1 MLPIGRRGNFLAPK
15 ERFTEE
21 ILLDCAFEMARKSG
35 IDSIN
40 ARDLAKELGCSTKP
54 IFRLFSSMDDLKH
67 AIYERASNLYNERM
81 FQGLH
86 ESSFL
91 GMGLAYID
99 FAREEK
105 KLFELLFLSN
115 KYKISSFSD
124 LLSDVENQGIIAI
137 ISKLTGLTQTSAK
150 SLFIDV
156 WLTTHGIA
164 TMCATNTCDLD
175 SSEIESILK
184 DVFEGVK
191 QKLLNGENK

>member
-1 MLPIGRRGNFLAPK
+1 MEGSFLAPK
-15 ERFTEE
+15 EQFTEG

-35 IDSIN
+35 IDSVN

-54 IFRLFSSMDDLKH
+54 IFRLFASMDDLKY
-67 AIYERASNLYNERM
+67 AIFERASNLYNERM
-81 FQGLH
+81 FQGLQQ
-86 ESSFL
+86 SSFL
-91 GMGLAYID
+91 GMGLAYIN

-105 KLFELLFLSN
+105 KFFELLFLSN
-115 KYKISSFSD
+115 KYKISSFSE
-124 LLSDVENQGIIAI
+124 LLNDVENQGIIAL
-137 ISKLTGLTQTSAK
+137 ISKNTGLTQSSAK
-150 SLFIDV
+150 SLFIDI

-175 SSEIESILK
+175 SSEIEGILK

>member
-1 MLPIGRRGNFLAPK
+1 MAPK
-15 ERFTEE
+15 EQFTEG

-35 IDSIN
+35 IDSVN

-54 IFRLFSSMDDLKH
+54 IFRLFSSMDDLKY
-67 AIYERASNLYNERM
+67 AIFERASNLYNERM
-81 FQGLH
+81 FQGLQQ
-86 ESSFL
+86 SSFL
-91 GMGLAYID
+91 GMGLAYIN

-105 KLFELLFLSN
+105 KFFELLFLSN
-115 KYKISSFSD
+115 KYKISSFSE
-124 LLSDVENQGIIAI
+124 LLNDVENQGIIAL
-137 ISKLTGLTQTSAK
+137 ISKNTGLTQTSAK
-150 SLFIDV
+150 SLFIDI

-175 SSEIESILK
+175 GSEIEGILK

>member
-1 MLPIGRRGNFLAPK
+1 MAPK

-21 ILLDCAFEMARKSG
+21 IILDCAFEMVRNSG
-35 IDSIN
+35 IESLN

-54 IFRLFSSMDDLKH
+54 IFRLFSSMDDLKY
-67 AIYERASNLYNERM
+67 AIYERAENLYNERM
-81 FQGLH
+81 FQGLQ

-91 GMGLAYID
+91 GMGLAYIN

-115 KYKISSFSD
+115 KYKISSFSE
-124 LLSDVENQGIIAI
+124 LVSDVENKGIIAL
-137 ISKLTGLTQTSAK
+137 ISKLTGLTQASAK
-150 SLFIDV
+150 SLFIEI

-175 SSEIESILK
+175 DSEIEGILK

-191 QKLLNGENK
+191 LKLLNGENTRK

>member
-1 MLPIGRRGNFLAPK
+1 LAPK

-21 ILLDCAFEMARKSG
+21 VLLDCAFEMARKSG
-35 IDSIN
+35 IDSVN

-54 IFRLFSSMDDLKH
+54 IFRLFASMDDLKY
-67 AIYERASNLYNERM
+67 AIYEMASNLYNERM
-81 FQGLH
+81 FQGLQQ
-86 ESSFL
+86 SSFL
-91 GMGLAYID
+91 GMGLAYIN

-105 KLFELLFLSN
+105 KFFELLFLSD
-115 KYKISSFSD
+115 KYKISSFSE
-124 LLSDVENQGIIAI
+124 LLNDVENQGVIAL
-137 ISKLTGLTQTSAK
+137 ISNNTGLTQTSAK
-150 SLFIDV
+150 SLFIDI

>member
-1 MLPIGRRGNFLAPK
+1 MLPIRGGKNHLAPK

-21 ILLDCAFEMARKSG
+21 ILLDCAFEMVKKNG
-35 IDSIN
+35 IDSVN

-54 IFRLFSSMDDLKH
+54 IFRVFASMDDLKY
-67 AIYERASNLYNERM
+67 AIYERASKLYNERM

-91 GMGLAYID
+91 GMGLAYIN

-124 LLSDVENQGIIAI
+124 LLNDVENQGIIAI

-150 SLFIDV
+150 TLFIDI

>member
-1 MLPIGRRGNFLAPK
+1 MAPK

-21 ILLDCAFEMARKSG
+21 ILMDCAFEMVRKSG
-35 IDSIN
+35 IDSVN

-54 IFRLFSSMDDLKH
+54 IFRLFSSMDDLKY
-67 AIYERASNLYNERM
+67 AIYERAGNLYNERIA
-81 FQGLH
+81 QGLQ

-91 GMGLAYID
+91 GMGLAYIN

-124 LLSDVENQGIIAI
+124 LVNNLENQGIIAL

-150 SLFIDV
+150 SLFIDI

-164 TMCATNTCDLD
+164 TMCATNTCDLN

-184 DVFEGVK
+184 DVYEGVK
-191 QKLLNGENK
+191 QKLFDGENK

>member
-1 MLPIGRRGNFLAPK
+1 
-15 ERFTEE
+15 
-21 ILLDCAFEMARKSG
+21 LDCAFEMARKRG

-54 IFRLFSSMDDLKH
+54 IFRLFSSMDDLKY
-67 AIYERASNLYNERM
+67 AIYERASSLYNERM
-81 FQGLH
+81 FRGLQ

-91 GMGLAYID
+91 GMGLAYIN
-99 FAREEK
+99 FARDEK

-115 KYKISSFSD
+115 KYKISSFSELIND
-124 LLSDVENQGIIAI
+124 IENQGIVAL

-150 SLFIDV
+150 SLFIDI

-184 DVFEGVK
+184 EVFEGVK

>member
-1 MLPIGRRGNFLAPK
+1 MEGDFLAPK
-15 ERFTEE
+15 EQFTEG

-35 IDSIN
+35 IDSVN

-54 IFRLFSSMDDLKH
+54 IFRLFASMDDLKY

-81 FQGLH
+81 FQGLQQ
-86 ESSFL
+86 SSFL
-91 GMGLAYID
+91 GMGLAYIN

-105 KLFELLFLSN
+105 KFFELLFLSN
-115 KYKISSFSD
+115 KYKISSFSE
-124 LLSDVENQGIIAI
+124 LLNDVENQGIIAL
-137 ISKLTGLTQTSAK
+137 ISKNTGLTQTSAK
-150 SLFIDV
+150 SLFIDI

-175 SSEIESILK
+175 SSEIKIILK

>member
-1 MLPIGRRGNFLAPK
+1 MAPK

-21 ILLDCAFEMARKSG
+21 ILLDCAFEMVKKNG
-35 IDSIN
+35 IDSVN

-54 IFRLFSSMDDLKH
+54 IFRVFASMDDLKY
-67 AIYERASNLYNERM
+67 AIYERASKLYNERM

-91 GMGLAYID
+91 GMGLAYIN

-124 LLSDVENQGIIAI
+124 LLNDVENQGIIAI

-150 SLFIDV
+150 TLFIDI

>member
-1 MLPIGRRGNFLAPK
+1 LAPK
-15 ERFTEE
+15 ERFTEG

-54 IFRLFSSMDDLKH
+54 IFRLFSSMDDLKY
-67 AIYERASNLYNERM
+67 AIYERASSLYNERM
-81 FQGLH
+81 FRGLQ

-91 GMGLAYID
+91 GMGLAYIN
-99 FAREEK
+99 FARDEK

-115 KYKISSFSD
+115 KYKISSFSELIND
-124 LLSDVENQGIIAI
+124 IENQGIVAL

-150 SLFIDV
+150 SLFIDI

-175 SSEIESILK
+175 GSEIEGILK
-184 DVFEGVK
+184 EVYEGVK
-191 QKLLNGENK
+191 QKLFDGENNENEKLFMQ

>member
-1 MLPIGRRGNFLAPK
+1 MAPK

-21 ILLDCAFEMARKSG
+21 VLLDCAFEMARKSG
-35 IDSIN
+35 IDSVN

-54 IFRLFSSMDDLKH
+54 IFRLFASMDDLKY
-67 AIYERASNLYNERM
+67 AIYELASNLYNERM
-81 FQGLH
+81 FHGLQQ
-86 ESSFL
+86 SSFL
-91 GMGLAYID
+91 GMGLAYIN

-105 KLFELLFLSN
+105 KFFELLFLSD
-115 KYKISSFSD
+115 KYKISSFSE
-124 LLSDVENQGIIAI
+124 LLNDVENQGVIAL
-137 ISKLTGLTQTSAK
+137 ISNNTGLTQTSAK
-150 SLFIDV
+150 SLFIDI

>member
-1 MLPIGRRGNFLAPK
+1 MLPIERGQIFLAPK

-21 ILLDCAFEMARKSG
+21 ILMDCAFEMARKSG
-35 IDSIN
+35 IDSVN

-54 IFRLFSSMDDLKH
+54 IFRLFSSMDDLKY
-67 AIYERASNLYNERM
+67 AIYERAGNLYNERM
-81 FQGLH
+81 VQGLQ

-91 GMGLAYID
+91 GMGLAYIN

-124 LLSDVENQGIIAI
+124 LVNDLENQGIIAL
-137 ISKLTGLTQTSAK
+137 ISKLTGLKQTSAK
-150 SLFIDV
+150 SLFIDI

-184 DVFEGVK
+184 DVYEGVK
-191 QKLLNGENK
+191 QKLFDGENK